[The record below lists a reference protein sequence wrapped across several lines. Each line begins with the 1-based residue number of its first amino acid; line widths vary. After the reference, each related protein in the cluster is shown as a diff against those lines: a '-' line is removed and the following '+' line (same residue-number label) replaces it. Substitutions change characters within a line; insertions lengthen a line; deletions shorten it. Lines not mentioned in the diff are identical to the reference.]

1 MSHTYEKISGNKVR
15 LTFSIPAALF
25 AAAMQ
30 KAYLKLRGRINVP
43 GFRKGKAPRR
53 MIETLY
59 GEGVF
64 YDDAFEALFPDAYEE
79 AIREYDLHPVDRPQ
93 IDLDE
98 IGEGK
103 DLKFHLEVFV
113 RPDVTLGEYKG
124 LTVEVDQEKL
134 TDAMIDARIS
144 QDQDKASRTIDVDD
158 RPVQEGD
165 TVNLNYA
172 GSVDGV
178 PFAGGTAEHQ
188 TLTIG
193 SHTFI
198 PGFEEQMVGMNVGEE
213 KDLQVKFPDEYH
225 AEELKGKDAVFHVK
239 VNGIQV
245 TEKPELDDDFAADI
259 SDFNTF
265 AEYRES
271 IVKELTDRINEN
283 NAIAAENALVEKAG
297 ENAQM
302 DIPEAMIEDQ
312 ADYMVRE
319 MAVRMSYQGIKMDD
333 YLKYTGQTREGLAAM
348 YKPEAEK
355 RVKTE
360 LVIEA
365 IRKAENLEPGE
376 AEIEKAIE
384 DQAKRSGM
392 DVEEFKKNLTDEQKD
407 YLKDNA
413 AIQMVLDLLKKDATI
428 LEKKKEEPAEE
439 KPAKKAAAKKTT
451 KKTETSE
458 ETPAEEKPAKK
469 TAKKAEAAE
478 EAPAEEKPAKKPAAK
493 KTAKKAEDAE
503 TAEEA
508 PAEETKK
515 PAKKPA
521 AKKKTAEE

>member
-1 MSHTYEKISGNKVR
+1 MSHTYEKVSGNKAK
-15 LTFSIPAALF
+15 LTFTVPAEQF
-25 AAAMQ
+25 DEAMQ

-64 YDDAFEALFPDAYEE
+64 YDDAFELLFPDVYE
-79 AIREYDLHPVDRPQ
+79 AAVKEYDLHPVDRPQ

-98 IGEGK
+98 IGAGK

-124 LTVEVDQEKL
+124 LTVETEQQKL
-134 TDAMIDARIS
+134 TDEMIDARIS
-144 QDQDKASRTIDVDD
+144 QDQEKASRTIDVDD

-165 TVNLNYA
+165 TVNLDYA
-172 GSVDGV
+172 GTVDGV
-178 PFAGGTAEHQ
+178 AFAGGTAAGQ
-188 TLTIG
+188 TLKIG
-193 SHTFI
+193 SHQFI
-198 PGFEEQMVGMNVGEE
+198 EGFEEQMIGMNIGEE

-259 SDFNTF
+259 SEYNTF

-271 IVKELTDRINEN
+271 IVKELTEKVSKN
-283 NAIAAENALVEKAG
+283 NDAAAENALVEKAV

-302 DIPEAMIEDQ
+302 DVPQAMIDDQ
-312 ADYMVRE
+312 AEYMVRE
-319 MAVRMSYQGIKMDD
+319 MAMRMSYQGLKIED
-333 YLKYTGQTREGLAAM
+333 YMKYTGQTPEGLKAM

-360 LVIEA
+360 LVIDA
-365 IRKAENLEPGE
+365 IRKAEKIEPSE
-376 AEIEKAIE
+376 ADIEKAIA
-384 DQAKRSGM
+384 DQAERSGL
-392 DVEEFKKNLTDEQKD
+392 DVETFKKDLTDEQKD

-413 AIQMVLDLLKKDATI
+413 AIQLVLDLLKKDAKI
-428 LEKKKEEPAEE
+428 LEKKEEKAEEE
-439 KPAKKAAAKKTT
+439 KPA
-451 KKTETSE
+451 
-458 ETPAEEKPAKK
+458 KPAKK
-469 TAKKAEAAE
+469 TAKKAEKPAEAAE
-478 EAPAEEKPAKKPAAK
+478 GEAEEKKTAKKPAAK
-493 KTAKKAEDAE
+493 KTVKKTEENAEAAE
-503 TAEEA
+503 GEE
-508 PAEETKK
+508 KK
-515 PAKKPA
+515 PARKTA
-521 AKKKTAEE
+521 AKKKPAGE